1 MTVKD
6 LCKTIETQFP
16 LSYQESYDNSGLQVG
31 YSDAEVTSVL
41 ITIDITEEIV
51 EEAIQKRCNFILT
64 HHPLIFGGL
73 KNLTGNNMVQRCVM
87 RAIQNNIAI
96 YACHTNLDKMKN
108 GVSAR
113 MAKKLN
119 LQNCQIL
126 SPEKKRLLKLVTFV
140 PGQHAENVRQS
151 LFSAGAGTIGDYDC
165 CSFNLQGEGT
175 FRAAEG
181 TNPFVGEI
189 GKIHTE
195 PEIRIEVILK
205 KELKNQVVSALLES
219 HPYEE
224 PAYDLYELENSFDNT
239 GLGIIGELELP
250 EDELSFLQK
259 IKATF
264 EVKCV
269 RHTELLNKKI
279 RKVALCGG
287 SGSEFLSTAIAQKAD
302 IYISADFKYHQ
313 FFEAEKRIVIAD
325 IGHFESEQF
334 TKEIFFEILSDI
346 LSKKT
351 TTFAIYFSDYNT
363 NPINY
368 L

>member
-1 MTVKD
+1 MTIRN
-6 LCKTIETQFP
+6 LCKIIESGFP

-31 YSDAEVTSVL
+31 YPDAEITGVL
-41 ITIDITEEIV
+41 ITIDVTEDVIG
-51 EEAIQKRCNFILT
+51 EAIQKHCNFILT

-73 KNLTGNNMVQRCVM
+73 KSLTGNNMVQRCVM
-87 RAIQNNIAI
+87 QAIQNNIAI

-113 MAKKLN
+113 MAKKLD
-119 LQNCQIL
+119 LQNCKIL

-140 PGQHAENVRQS
+140 PLQYVENVRQV
-151 LFSAGAGTIGDYDC
+151 LFSAGAGTIGGYDY
-165 CSFNLQGEGT
+165 CSFNSVGEGT
-175 FRAAEG
+175 FRAAGG
-181 TNPFVGEI
+181 THPFVGEI
-189 GKIHTE
+189 GKPHTE
-195 PEIRIEVILK
+195 PETRIEVILK
-205 KELKNQVVSALLES
+205 KELKNQVISALLES

-224 PAYDLYELENSFDNT
+224 PAYDLYELENNFT
-239 GLGIIGELELP
+239 GAGLGITGELEQA

-259 IKATF
+259 IKNVF
-264 EVKCV
+264 DVKCI
-269 RHTELLNKKI
+269 RHTEFLNKKI

-287 SGSEFLSTAIAQKAD
+287 SGSEFLPVAVAQKAD

-334 TKEIFFEILSDI
+334 TKEIFFELLSEKV
-346 LSKKT
+346 SKKT